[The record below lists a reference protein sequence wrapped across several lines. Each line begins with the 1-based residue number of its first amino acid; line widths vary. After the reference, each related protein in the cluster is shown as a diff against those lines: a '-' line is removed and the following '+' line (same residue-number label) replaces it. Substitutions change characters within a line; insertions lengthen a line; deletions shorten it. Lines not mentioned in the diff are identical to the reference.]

1 MSLKSPAFTHK
12 NLNGHPV
19 RTPKITSVI
28 TPPFPKSYIT
38 FCFLE
43 HFILPGTNVFLSVSL
58 EHLNL
63 PGGTI

>member
-12 NLNGHPV
+12 NGHPV

-28 TPPFPKSYIT
+28 TPPFPRSYIT
-38 FCFLE
+38 FHSLE
-43 HFILPGTNVFLSVSL
+43 HLILLGTNVFISVSL

-63 PGGTI
+63 LGGTI